1 MIKRVLGILLTILSF
16 ALAAQSPLAQG
27 KEKFLGSIHSSS
39 QVVNFEQYW
48 NQVTPENAGKWGSVE
63 GTRDSYNWTALD
75 AAYDFAK
82 DNGFPFRYHVL
93 LWGNQQPAWIETL
106 SEEDQ
111 LEEIGEWMD
120 AVADRYPDI
129 DYLEVINEPIN
140 DPPNGAG
147 NGDYYLALGG
157 RGTSGFEW
165 LLNGYRMARERFP
178 NTKLVI
184 NEYNILNNPN
194 RASTYVK
201 IVELL
206 KEESLVD
213 IIGVQAH
220 AFTTTAENAVLEGV
234 LDQLA
239 TTGLPIM
246 ITEMDIDG
254 PTDAEQLTQYK
265 RIFPLLWEHPSVM
278 GITLWGYRPGLWRN
292 AEKAYLIDTDGSER
306 PALTWLREY
315 VEETDLSPKPL
326 QSNLRRAAIYPNP
339 AEEYFTIL
347 GDEELQSLRMV
358 DLTGKE
364 VLSVN
369 QVENRRV
376 NVPQNITSGCYLVQI
391 VFGSG
396 ERLVE
401 RIKIKK

>member
-1 MIKRVLGILLTILSF
+1 

-194 RASTYVK
+194 RASTYMK

-326 QSNLRRAAIYPNP
+326 QSNLRRATIYPNP

-347 GDEELQSLRMV
+347 GDEEVQSLRMV

-369 QVENRRV
+369 QVENRRI
-376 NVPQNITSGCYLVQI
+376 NVPQNITSGCYLVQL

>member
-1 MIKRVLGILLTILSF
+1 MIKRVFGILLTILSF
-16 ALAAQSPLAQG
+16 AVAAQSPLAQG

-82 DNGFPFRYHVL
+82 DNGLPFRYHVL

-206 KEESLVD
+206 KEESLID

-339 AEEYFTIL
+339 AEEYFTVL
-347 GDEELQSLRMV
+347 GDEEVQSLRMV
-358 DLTGKE
+358 NLTGKE

-369 QVENRRV
+369 QVENRRI
-376 NVPQNITSGCYLVQI
+376 NVPQNITSGCYLVQL